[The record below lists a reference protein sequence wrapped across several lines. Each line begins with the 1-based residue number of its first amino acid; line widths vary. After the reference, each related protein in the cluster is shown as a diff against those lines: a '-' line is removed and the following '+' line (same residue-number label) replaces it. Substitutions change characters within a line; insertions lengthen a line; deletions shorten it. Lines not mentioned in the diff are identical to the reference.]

1 MDRVSRRYR
10 DIEIVDDE
18 QFDYTGYQ
26 IVRGEFFA
34 HTFEPAIVF
43 NKGKVSVNSAC
54 LRKLPETEFVQILVN
69 PEQRKLAVLP
79 SKEEEK
85 DSFRWKTSGKKVSPK
100 QVTCKVFFAKIYA
113 LMGWNLDYRYKLL
126 GKLIRSNGEL
136 LFVFNLNNPEIYIRV
151 FREGEKPRVSRT
163 PVYPQEWK
171 NQFGISVEEH
181 RKSLSMNKFNEYTIF
196 GVRETATKGEPDIS
210 NRKEDV
216 NNESE

>member
-85 DSFRWKTSGKKVSPK
+85 DSFRWCTNGKKRMPR
-100 QVTCKVFFAKIYA
+100 QITCRVFYAKVMSLMDWNPDYKYKI
-113 LMGWNLDYRYKLL
+113 L
-126 GKLIRSNGEL
+126 GKLIRSNNQL
-136 LFVFNLNNPEIYIRV
+136 IFVYDLTTPETFIR
-151 FREGEKPRVSRT
+151 EEAEDSKAKYSI
-163 PVYPQEWK
+163 K
-171 NQFGISVEEH
+171 NI
-181 RKSLSMNKFNEYTIF
+181 
-196 GVRETATKGEPDIS
+196 
-210 NRKEDV
+210 
-216 NNESE
+216 

>member
-85 DSFRWKTSGKKVSPK
+85 DSFRWCTNGKKRMPR
-100 QVTCKVFFAKIYA
+100 QITCRVFYAKVMSLMDWNPDYKYKI
-113 LMGWNLDYRYKLL
+113 L
-126 GKLIRSNGEL
+126 GKLIRSNNQL
-136 LFVFNLNNPEIYIRV
+136 IFVYDLTTPETFIR
-151 FREGEKPRVSRT
+151 EETEDSKAKYSRM
-163 PVYPQEWK
+163 PLYPEEWRS
-171 NQFGISVEEH
+171 QFGLPVEEH
-181 RKSLSMNKFNEYTIF
+181 QKRMQINRFDSYTTFSVKQDDIRKPVSSEAAEEEVK
-196 GVRETATKGEPDIS
+196 
-210 NRKEDV
+210 KE
-216 NNESE
+216 